1 MTATIAQIMD
11 ELATQIDDQLSTVTD
26 VKLDVQG
33 RAFKAQTVPAIDMY
47 PTGLS
52 GLDTDIAAFQEN
64 YGGWPINIRVRVSP
78 ADVYAGE
85 DLLLGLMDDEDDL
98 SIINTLAYDRTIN
111 GLASTMFWSIWG
123 GFIDFPEP
131 GGEGTFLG
139 SLLPIVIV
147 KARS

>member
-1 MTATIAQIMD
+1 MATIAAIMD
-11 ELATQIDDQLSTVTD
+11 ALAEQIDAQLSTVTD
-26 VKLDVQG
+26 IQIDVQG
-33 RAFKAQTVPAIDMY
+33 RAFKAQTVPAVDMY
-47 PTGLS
+47 PTGLNA
-52 GLDTDIAAFQEN
+52 LDTTIAG
-64 YGGWPINIRVRVSP
+64 YGELADAWPLNIRVRVSP

-85 DLLLGLMDDEDDL
+85 DLLLALMDDEDDL
-98 SIINTLAYDRTIN
+98 SIIACLYDDRTIN
-111 GLASTMFWSIWG
+111 GLASTMYWGAWG